1 VSDRH
6 PVTFA
11 NRRGER
17 LVGIVHRPA
26 HGSGDTA
33 VVLLSPG
40 VKTRVAPHRL
50 YNKLAASLVAQ
61 GYWVFRFDFYGL
73 GDSEGE
79 VPESHLADLYG
90 SVALGRYVDDT
101 RDALDWMQR
110 HYPVQRF
117 VVGGLCGGSITG
129 LLATRGDR
137 RVVGLIGLGLPITV
151 EGTGVDKVAQM
162 TAGQL
167 ARIRSGYLRKLADP
181 RAWARLLTFR
191 TDVRLLRRA
200 FRRNAAPT
208 PTPTPTATTTPTAT
222 AASTSAPASASVPA
236 GPAAPPAAAVPPA
249 SNVNPYF
256 APAFFEAADR
266 GMRML
271 LIFSEMDRL
280 WWEFEEKFLR
290 AHPGVLERYADRV
303 QVSVVPEAN
312 HIFTLEPWQA
322 DVQRRLAAWLASDIG
337 AGVTPVGAA
346 ARPHAS

>member
-1 VSDRH
+1 MSDRH

-11 NRRGER
+11 NRRGEQ

-26 HGSGDTA
+26 HGSSDTA

-50 YNKLAASLVAQ
+50 YNKLAETLVGQ
-61 GYWVFRFDFYGL
+61 GYWVFRFDFHGL

-79 VPESHLADLYG
+79 VHERHLADLYG

-129 LLATRGDR
+129 LMAARADH
-137 RVVGLIGLGLPITV
+137 RVIGLIGLGLPITV
-151 EGTGVDKVAQM
+151 EGTGIDKVAQM

-181 RAWARLLTFR
+181 RAWARLLTFQ
-191 TDVRLLRRA
+191 TDVRLLKRA
-200 FRRNAAPT
+200 FRRNTAPT
-208 PTPTPTATTTPTAT
+208 PS
-222 AASTSAPASASVPA
+222 STVASAPAA
-236 GPAAPPAAAVPPA
+236 AAPPS
-249 SNVNPYF
+249 SNLNPYF
-256 APAFFEAADR
+256 VPAFFEAADR

-312 HIFTLEPWQA
+312 HIFTLAPWQA

-337 AGVTPVGAA
+337 TGVTPVGANE
-346 ARPHAS
+346 RPHAS